1 MEHGDLKNGYVYLQ
15 FISISL
21 CNIIALAVYI
31 RSPAAY
37 EALKSFGVLQLPC
50 RATLQSYTGAFL
62 HEAGANSSCI
72 EAQVAQFLLHCQ
84 KRVSEGKKESMKD
97 GVLIF
102 DEVKVINRLMWNS
115 RSQTLIGLSMRHDE
129 MASLADIF
137 RTLGSDSAKQTSH
150 ILQFLWR
157 DLTSDFDIIGPYFT
171 SSDTV
176 DSKFTLS
183 CLLETIKLFQLH
195 GLSTSLLVCDGASSN
210 LSLIKSTHGISGAYP
225 ILKGQ

>member
-1 MEHGDLKNGYVYLQ
+1 MGKKFLALMLLRILLFGFL
-15 FISISL
+15 
-21 CNIIALAVYI
+21 ALAVYV

-62 HEAGANSSCI
+62 HEPGANSICI

-84 KRVSEGKKESMKD
+84 KRVSEGKKESVKN

-115 RSQTLIGLSMRHDE
+115 RSQTLIGLSMRHEE

-137 RTLGSDSAKQTSH
+137 RTLDCNSAKQTSH

-171 SSDTV
+171 SPDTV

-210 LSLIKSTHGISGAYP
+210 LSLIKSTHGFSGAYTTM
-225 ILKGQ
+225 KGQ

>member
-1 MEHGDLKNGYVYLQ
+1 MYV
-15 FISISL
+15 
-21 CNIIALAVYI
+21 

-50 RATLQSYTGAFL
+50 RSTLQSYTGAFL
-62 HEAGANSSCI
+62 HEPGANSSSI
-72 EAQVAQFLLHCQ
+72 ESQVAQFLLHCQ
-84 KRVSEGKKESMKD
+84 QRVSEGKKESKKE

-129 MASLADIF
+129 MSSLGDIF
-137 RTLGSDSAKQTSH
+137 RTLDNDCAKQTSH

-157 DLTSDFDIIGPYFT
+157 DLTSEFDIIGPYFT
-171 SSDTV
+171 SSESV

-183 CLLETIKLFQLH
+183 CVLETIKLFASY
-195 GLSTSLLVCDGASSN
+195 GLSTSLLVCGGASSN
-210 LSLIKSTHGISGAYP
+210 LSLIKSTHGFSGAHP
-225 ILKGQ
+225 IMKG